1 MQSGLMSAP
10 KSFRVLEAEVSR
22 LDASPA
28 TPRRRWSAS
37 AKEEIVA
44 KAMEPGV
51 NVSALARAH
60 GLSPQQV
67 FGWRRKAVREAE
79 AARAGE
85 PDFAL
90 VTVENEAVERG
101 GGLVELVLGDVTV
114 RVGPDVSTERIT
126 EIVRAIRAA

>member
-1 MQSGLMSAP
+1 
-10 KSFRVLEAEVSR
+10 
-22 LDASPA
+22 
-28 TPRRRWSAS
+28 
-37 AKEEIVA
+37 
-44 KAMEPGV
+44 
-51 NVSALARAH
+51 
-60 GLSPQQV
+60 
-67 FGWRRKAVREAE
+67 VREAE